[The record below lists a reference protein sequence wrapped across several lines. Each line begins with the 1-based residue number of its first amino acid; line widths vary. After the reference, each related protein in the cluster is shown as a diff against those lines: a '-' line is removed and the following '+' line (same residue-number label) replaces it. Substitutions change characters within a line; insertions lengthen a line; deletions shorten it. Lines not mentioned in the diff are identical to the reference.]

1 MARYN
6 DGFGICFNDNDGGAA
21 WFATSQGLDE
31 YRKYVGS
38 MGRWRAKLFFMR
50 KLWIALRNTER
61 VAGVMNEP
69 RWKRLKG
76 WTP

>member
-6 DGFGICFNDNDGGAA
+6 DGFGICFNDNDGGTA
-21 WFATSQGLDE
+21 WFASSYGIDE
-31 YRKYVGS
+31 YRRHVEI
-38 MGRWRAKLFFMR
+38 MGRWRARLHFMR
-50 KLWIALRNTER
+50 WLWIALRNTES
-61 VAGVMNEP
+61 VAGVSKKP